1 MNEESTVLP
10 DAREGSPTAP
20 RGAPEAWWAGA
31 APRPFGGSQS
41 GGGLPPREAD
51 GDSPKISFGVPPL
64 KFALGRGREV
74 RRCPVPRLPHPARAP
89 HPAYRGRCLG
99 AQPAG
104 RSGRAEDSADA
115 RAARLRAPPHT
126 ALPPIARPSPCHQ
139 YSDRPTPPDAA
150 RACSRRRV
158 GGRRSCHQRLRSRE
172 CRAAEMRV
180 AGRCGRRRRG
190 RGVCASSMR
199 RARADR

>member
-1 MNEESTVLP
+1 MKKALY
-10 DAREGSPTAP
+10 ARRQGGLSHRPARYP
-20 RGAPEAWWAGA
+20 RGMVGGC
-31 APRPFGGSQS
+31 RPQTVRRQ
-41 GGGLPPREAD
+41 PIRRWTAIWRAR
-51 GDSPKISFGVPPL
+51 KNSFGVPASQICSWSRAGSASL
-64 KFALGRGREV
+64 
-74 RRCPVPRLPHPARAP
+74 PRPPSAPTRVP
-89 HPAYRGRCLG
+89 HPAYRGRRLG

-115 RAARLRAPPHT
+115 RADAARLRAPPHT

-139 YSDRPTPPDAA
+139 LGSRPTPPDAA

-158 GGRRSCHQRLRSRE
+158 GGRQSCHQRLRSRE

-190 RGVCASSMR
+190 RGVCESSMR